1 MVDKQYT
8 RAEIVDMELYEFF
21 ALIAKASISQVLV
34 IKQSLEKSKIE
45 TLRIAEQYKKKMFE
59 FTPDSFDGT
68 KFDEYF
74 THTIRCFALAMYIDK
89 KITLCK
95 RREEDLTPKVFKKGS

>member
-1 MVDKQYT
+1 
-8 RAEIVDMELYEFF
+8 
-21 ALIAKASISQVLV
+21 
-34 IKQSLEKSKIE
+34 
-45 TLRIAEQYKKKMFE
+45 MFD
-59 FTPDSFDGT
+59 FTSDSFDGA

>member
-1 MVDKQYT
+1 MIDKQYT

-21 ALIAKASISQVLV
+21 DLIAKASISQVLV

-45 TLRIAEQYKKKMFE
+45 TLRIAEQYKKKMFD
-59 FTPDSFDGT
+59 FTSNSFDGA